1 MCYKT
6 LFVCLCVLVVCY
18 VSHYTLAYLGRSM
31 QSFRQSPVVDCD
43 TQQIRTSVIHVI
55 FYLHFSTYCVT
66 SVNLA
71 LCRYIVLNFNGEIL
85 GDDCM
90 LTVT

>member
-31 QSFRQSPVVDCD
+31 QSFRQSPVVDSD
-43 TQQIRTSVIHVI
+43 TQH
-55 FYLHFSTYCVT
+55 Y
-66 SVNLA
+66 LA
-71 LCRYIVLNFNGEIL
+71 LLLSWFLYTRIPGIGQGHPIDQYITLGGEYGHL
-85 GDDCM
+85 
-90 LTVT
+90 LFT